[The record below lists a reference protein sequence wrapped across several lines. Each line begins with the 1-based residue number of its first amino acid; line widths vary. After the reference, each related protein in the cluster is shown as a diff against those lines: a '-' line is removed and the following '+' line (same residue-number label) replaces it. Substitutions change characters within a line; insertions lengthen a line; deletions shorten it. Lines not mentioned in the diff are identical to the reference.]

1 MATVVDE
8 INDRLREFIER
19 QHMFFVATAPLSAE
33 GHVNLSPKGLDSF
46 RVLSPHRVA
55 YLDMT
60 GSGIE
65 TAAHLNENGRITILF
80 CAFDGPPLLL
90 RLLGRGRVVMPN
102 DAEWT
107 ELAALLPPS
116 DTARLIV
123 VADLDRIATSC
134 GFGVPLMSFEGD
146 RDQLPRFAASKGPE
160 GMREYRA
167 LKNARSIDGLPAPF
181 GE

>member
-1 MATVVDE
+1 MNV
-8 INDRLREFIER
+8 
-19 QHMFFVATAPLSAE
+19 
-33 GHVNLSPKGLDSF
+33 SPKGPIGSLRILDD
-46 RVLSPHRVA
+46 HRVA

-65 TAAHLNENGRITILF
+65 TASHLNENGRITILF

-90 RLLGRGRVVMPN
+90 RLLGRGRVIMPG
-102 DAEWT
+102 DAEWP
-107 ELAALLPPS
+107 ELVAQFPPS
-116 DTARLIV
+116 DSARLIV
-123 VADLDRIATSC
+123 VADLDRVATSC
-134 GFGVPLMSFEGD
+134 GFGVPLMSFESD

-181 GE
+181 GGDG